1 MEILNI
7 GGNPIVIH
15 PVVAVVLAVVIGLP
29 IAVWLGAVIA
39 GFIMVHRERR
49 QFLKEVR
56 EEFPRVQTRT
66 GRWR

>member
-39 GFIMVHRERR
+39 GFIMVRRERR